1 MAWDKSIIEG
11 QLPVLP
17 QRRQEEPTVAV
28 RVAKGTTRTA
38 FACRWTT
45 SPAAIGSATSVAIN
59 HRPAQLHRVRQA
71 GQQDVSVLCDQCPK
85 ACVVI

>member
-71 GQQDVSVLCDQCPK
+71 GQRPL
-85 ACVVI
+85 